1 MTQQEALNILKSG
14 TNVFL
19 TGAAGSGKTYVLRE
33 YIDYLRKH
41 DVDVGITASTGIAAT
56 HMGGMTIHAWS
67 GIGIKDKLSAS
78 DVDDIVEKS
87 YLRGR
92 LKNTNVL
99 VIDEVS
105 MLHHFRLDL
114 VDAVLKRARQSDL
127 PFGGA
132 QVVFSGDFFQLPP
145 VHRAG
150 EREAHFAYH
159 SPAWQ
164 DCDLKI
170 CYLHEQHRQSDS
182 EYLSILNAI
191 RDDAVGEF
199 VHELLATRRGKK
211 PLVKAEPT
219 RLYSHNVD
227 VDRENEQEL
236 GRLPGKVFEYA
247 MQSRGKGPLVQALQK
262 SCLAP
267 ELLRLKEGARVM
279 FVKNNFEEGYANGT
293 LGVVVRCGFDTI
305 EVATTKGDR
314 IEVEMES
321 WRIEE
326 EGKTKAEIV
335 QYPLRLAWAITVH
348 KSQGMSLDA
357 AEVDLSD
364 AFERG
369 MGYVALSRVRS
380 LGGLSLKG
388 INRNALLVNQDV
400 LKFDKDFRQISEGHA
415 CDINMR
421 SANEI
426 EEDHEAFIKKVA
438 SEFGAGKRKKK
449 EDTTS
454 VTKRMI
460 LEEMSLREI
469 CAVRGLTEETIIS
482 HIEKIKTADPK
493 INIEY
498 LRKQVSHTKLEKMI
512 NAFRKVGVQ
521 EGGFRP
527 LSPVK
532 NLLGAS
538 FSFAELRL
546 ARLFV

>member
-1 MTQQEALNILKSG
+1 MTQSEALNILKSG
-14 TNVFL
+14 ANVFL

-92 LKNTNVL
+92 LKNTSVL

-150 EREAHFAYH
+150 ESEAHFAYH

-236 GRLPGKVFEYA
+236 GRLPG
-247 MQSRGKGPLVQALQK
+247 
-262 SCLAP
+262 
-267 ELLRLKEGARVM
+267 
-279 FVKNNFEEGYANGT
+279 N
-293 LGVVVRCGFDTI
+293 
-305 EVATTKGDR
+305 
-314 IEVEMES
+314 
-321 WRIEE
+321 
-326 EGKTKAEIV
+326 
-335 QYPLRLAWAITVH
+335 
-348 KSQGMSLDA
+348 
-357 AEVDLSD
+357 
-364 AFERG
+364 
-369 MGYVALSRVRS
+369 
-380 LGGLSLKG
+380 
-388 INRNALLVNQDV
+388 
-400 LKFDKDFRQISEGHA
+400 
-415 CDINMR
+415 
-421 SANEI
+421 
-426 EEDHEAFIKKVA
+426 
-438 SEFGAGKRKKK
+438 
-449 EDTTS
+449 
-454 VTKRMI
+454 
-460 LEEMSLREI
+460 
-469 CAVRGLTEETIIS
+469 
-482 HIEKIKTADPK
+482 
-493 INIEY
+493 
-498 LRKQVSHTKLEKMI
+498 
-512 NAFRKVGVQ
+512 
-521 EGGFRP
+521 
-527 LSPVK
+527 
-532 NLLGAS
+532 
-538 FSFAELRL
+538 
-546 ARLFV
+546 